1 MGLMPEVLCRC
12 SGCSAKFKVD
22 SKYAGRKARCPKCSQ
37 IVEVPKADAPKDGAA
52 PVSTGTTVV
61 PSATATVAI
70 KPSSHSSTAKVAPP
84 VSRASA
90 VVPAP
95 RPSIPVPPPA
105 EPPVAPPPVAETYVS
120 DSFESP
126 PPTEPL
132 PPAPS
137 PVAAPDTGFGFQ
149 LNTSNTGSRAA
160 SSAAVTSAK
169 SSAGIK
175 PAGAKPAGKKPN
187 SQSLLLAMAAVVAL
201 LLVGGGIFAYVM
213 VNRGSPAVAKNGKSS
228 AASKVQDNTGKLVL
242 DWPEEDRTGGFS
254 VRIDGEA
261 QPAVRKGE
269 LYYNLSPGDHQ
280 MILQRRGYSQIDATI
295 SVTKAEVTTYKP
307 EWKKTEFGSSSPV
320 LAARPESGGTPFEIG
335 TATGNPV
342 PGFEGFSQNFF
353 QAEEAARRSQ
363 RSLLIVFGISDV
375 DPQTRAIGAATQ
387 QAETKALVA
396 EKYHPVMLDFPR
408 TRERYENLYDNAQ
421 NGPLREE
428 FAILEMPALVICD
441 ARGKTYYVQTK
452 WDKGTSDLRPY
463 LAEAEAARA
472 ERDRLLADV
481 QGESLDP
488 AVKAVEWLLKNK
500 LAPRYE
506 EEIESWLRV
515 AQRLDADNAKGQLE
529 SFVEA
534 DMVVKL
540 VELDADDDFGVTQFA
555 RNLET
560 WLSDKKF
567 QNPDR
572 AVRLHLLVARLL
584 HNTEHREDSR
594 KHVERAETYTPND
607 PKVRE
612 SLKYAKQVIERG
624 SILSSGTGFLVSS
637 EGHIL
642 TNHHVIEGE
651 GKTVV
656 RIPKVKD
663 PLEATIIAKD
673 EERDMALIKIDLP
686 AGETFAPVPI
696 SPGAIGR
703 GLDIAAFGYPL
714 GDQLGSGLKLTT
726 GSVMALPDDSNKNMI
741 TLDLRVN
748 PGNSGGPLC
757 DQKGNVV
764 GMVTAKTGGNIFAG
778 VDSYGLAV
786 PAEYLVAFL
795 DKHLPAETKRPTAK
809 DGDKLSGWAEVDG
822 VVSPAVLMI
831 LKVE

>member
-1 MGLMPEVLCRC
+1 
-12 SGCSAKFKVD
+12 
-22 SKYAGRKARCPKCSQ
+22 
-37 IVEVPKADAPKDGAA
+37 VPKADAPKDGAPKDGAA

-70 KPSSHSSTAKVAPP
+70 KPAAHSSTVKVAPP

-105 EPPVAPPPVAETYVS
+105 EPPIAQPPVAETPFSARSTPGVDEAMS
-120 DSFESP
+120 AELL
-126 PPTEPL
+126 PTEPQ
-132 PPAPS
+132 PTAPS

-149 LNTSNTGSRAA
+149 LNTSSAGTRGPGAGAAASATPSAA
-160 SSAAVTSAK
+160 SSS
-169 SSAGIK
+169 GRK
-175 PAGAKPAGKKPN
+175 PHGKKPSSN
-187 SQSLLLAMAAVVAL
+187 TMLLAMAAVVAL

-213 VNRGSPAVAKNGKSS
+213 VNRGSPTVAKNGKSS
-228 AASKVQDNTGKLVL
+228 AAKVQDNTGKLVL

-269 LYYNLSPGDHQ
+269 LYYHLSPGDHQ

-387 QAETKALVA
+387 QAETKALIA

-428 FAILEMPALVICD
+428 FAILEIPALVICD

-452 WDKGTSDLRPY
+452 WEKGTSDLRPY
-463 LAEAEAARA
+463 LTEAEAARA

-540 VELDADDDFGVTQFA
+540 VELDAEDDFGVTQFA